1 MRFDKLFLERA
12 LGDWQDM
19 PNAEW
24 LEIVQNKLESS
35 LGWERFIELCNS
47 NKKMIIK
54 FGIDPTASNIHIG
67 HVVPMML
74 VNAFLKKGHKI
85 FVIIGDFTAKIGDP
99 S

>member
-1 MRFDKLFLERA
+1 MRFDKLFLDKA

-19 PNAEW
+19 PNTEW

-35 LGWERFIELCNS
+35 LGLERFIELCRS
-47 NKKMIIK
+47 DKKMVIK

-74 VNAFLKKGHKI
+74 VNAFLKN
-85 FVIIGDFTAKIGDP
+85 
-99 S
+99 